1 VINKEGKVELA
12 KQFGR
17 LLNVDMNSGECT
29 FSRFPEAALKYIGG
43 RGFNVWFLY
52 RNLSSGTDP
61 LAPDNI
67 LMLSCGLLTGSSAP
81 TSARLHVN
89 GLSPLTGI
97 LGSSNIGGY
106 AGAWLRSCNI
116 ASIIVKGRSQKPLPF
131 Y

>member
-1 VINKEGKVELA
+1 MESV

-43 RGFNVWFLY
+43 RGFNAWYLY

-81 TSARLHVN
+81 TSARLHLN

-106 AGAWLRSCNI
+106 
-116 ASIIVKGRSQKPLPF
+116 
-131 Y
+131 